1 MTSRI
6 WVILALM
13 VGALL
18 ACNYASPPV
27 QGCCPAPRSGQRV
40 VNADQT
46 VILIWDAAT
55 KTEHFIRQ
63 ASFKSEADDFGFLI
77 PSPNQP
83 ELDESGNEAFNYF
96 QKLTEP
102 EVKKINRPSSGLGC
116 GCGADAGRKDKAA
129 SPPQVRVLE
138 QKLVAGFN
146 AVVLE
151 AESAT
156 ALVDWLKTNGY
167 AYSPEVETWARPY
180 VQAGWKITA
189 LKVAK
194 SKEQEADKNVT
205 ASALRMSFKT
215 DRPLF
220 PYREPNY
227 KNSVQNLN
235 TLDRLL
241 RIYFVAEA
249 RYQGEL
255 TPEDHW
261 TGRVVWAGKMAAKDR
276 EKALELLKLPEQ
288 PTPPEWWL
296 TEFED
301 HWPYQ
306 VAPADVHFARGMEQ
320 GDVRRPPI
328 YEYVATPYPSDVMT
342 YALGAVIILPLVW
355 RRFRRT

>member
-129 SPPQVRVLE
+129 SPPQVRSWN
-138 QKLVAGFN
+138 K
-146 AVVLE
+146 
-151 AESAT
+151 S
-156 ALVDWLKTNGY
+156 WLQVSMRLYLKQN
-167 AYSPEVETWARPY
+167 RPRLSWIGSRPM
-180 VQAGWKITA
+180 AMPIH
-189 LKVAK
+189 LK
-194 SKEQEADKNVT
+194 SKSGPSRTSRPAGRLPH
-205 ASALRMSFKT
+205 LRSP
-215 DRPLF
+215 R
-220 PYREPNY
+220 
-227 KNSVQNLN
+227 
-235 TLDRLL
+235 
-241 RIYFVAEA
+241 A
-249 RYQGEL
+249 RN
-255 TPEDHW
+255 
-261 TGRVVWAGKMAAKDR
+261 KK
-276 EKALELLKLPEQ
+276 
-288 PTPPEWWL
+288 
-296 TEFED
+296 
-301 HWPYQ
+301 
-306 VAPADVHFARGMEQ
+306 
-320 GDVRRPPI
+320 
-328 YEYVATPYPSDVMT
+328 
-342 YALGAVIILPLVW
+342 
-355 RRFRRT
+355 RTRM